1 MDQSLKSKSKLILLV
16 SKNVNT
22 LIQVLRSWY
31 FYAGLFSIIAGAAFN
46 VASQRYL
53 LNSMSEGKTMP
64 MLSDLI
70 LDNLP
75 FYNVSLIYDLFYLIS
90 VVVAFIYLIH
100 KGYNKL
106 PYFLLLYGIFF
117 IIRSVF
123 IVLTPL
129 GNPPMFS
136 GSGPPFHGFSKYEV
150 GVYPSGHVGS
160 VFLIFLMLK
169 DKWYKYII
177 SFSLVIIIIS
187 LLFAH
192 GHYSIDIFSGLF
204 FAYTINSY
212 GEKHLKMF
220 DLGSGNDLY
229 CTNSK
234 KR

>member
-1 MDQSLKSKSKLILLV
+1 MNQSLKSKNKLILLI
-16 SKNVNT
+16 SQNINT
-22 LIQVLRSWY
+22 LIPVLRSRY
-31 FYAGLFSIIAGAAFN
+31 FYVGLFSIIAGAALN
-46 VASQRYL
+46 IASQRYL
-53 LNSMSEGKTMP
+53 LNCMSEGKTMP

-75 FYNVSLIYDLFYLIS
+75 FYNVSFIYDFFYLIS

-106 PYFLLLYGIFF
+106 PFFLLLYGIFF
-117 IIRSVF
+117 IVRGGF

-160 VFLIFLMLK
+160 VFLIFLMVK
-169 DKWYKYII
+169 DKWYKCII
-177 SFSLVIIIIS
+177 FFFLVIITIS
-187 LLFAH
+187 LFFAH
-192 GHYSIDIFSGLF
+192 GHYSIDIISGLF

-220 DLGSGNDLY
+220 DLGSGNDL
-229 CTNSK
+229 
-234 KR
+234 